1 MRTPAHDTKC
11 DIQDQTVKATEVR
24 DLQAE
29 VQRLRDDN
37 ADLRKRN
44 GELTKAGFRVE
55 QLESKVLFIYFSTSL
70 ANTRSQMDEMINERV
85 TQKENEMHATYDE
98 KIRNFEERLAMLIG
112 EDVLSI

>member
-1 MRTPAHDTKC
+1 MQTPAHDTASWAY

-44 GELTKAGFRVE
+44 GELAKAGTRVE
-55 QLESKVLFIYFSTSL
+55 QLESKVPLVPVVASSL
-70 ANTRSQMDEMINERV
+70 VNMR
-85 TQKENEMHATYDE
+85 
-98 KIRNFEERLAMLIG
+98 
-112 EDVLSI
+112 

>member
-1 MRTPAHDTKC
+1 MYTPAHDMVSPPY

-44 GELTKAGFRVE
+44 GELAKAGARVE
-55 QLESKVLFIYFSTSL
+55 QLESKVPPPSAFTAL
-70 ANTRSQMDEMINERV
+70 ANTRP
-85 TQKENEMHATYDE
+85 
-98 KIRNFEERLAMLIG
+98 
-112 EDVLSI
+112 

>member
-1 MRTPAHDTKC
+1 MYTSPYDTRC

-44 GELTKAGFRVE
+44 GELAKTGGRVE
-55 QLESKVLFIYFSTSL
+55 QLESKVLSISGVTSL
-70 ANTRSQMDEMINERV
+70 TNTQSQMDDMINERV

-98 KIRNFEERLAMLIG
+98 KIRNFEER
-112 EDVLSI
+112 

>member
-1 MRTPAHDTKC
+1 MKC

-44 GELTKAGFRVE
+44 GELAKAGARVE
-55 QLESKVLFIYFSTSL
+55 QLESKVLSISVATPL
-70 ANTRSQMDEMINERV
+70 ADTRS
-85 TQKENEMHATYDE
+85 
-98 KIRNFEERLAMLIG
+98 
-112 EDVLSI
+112 